1 MILKILYI
9 FRFWPIF
16 RFYPILSY
24 FYSIVFKL
32 NKWLVETTEVAKSQ
46 ANHVKPNQ
54 RRVHPVLGSN
64 PHVGWVE
71 VVESSNP
78 PVEPITRGLE
88 PPICQTKPEW
98 VTATWILPLQNTLTS
113 AVLLAGG
120 LRAASAIKTWCI
132 ISLCNRKIN
141 SQISRS

>member
-1 MILKILYI
+1 MLH
-9 FRFWPIF
+9 FS
-16 RFYPILSY
+16 ILSY
-24 FYSIVFKL
+24 FSILYLFL
-32 NKWLVETTEVAKSQ
+32 SYFILLVEATQVAESQ

-98 VTATWILPLQNTLTS
+98 VTAT
-113 AVLLAGG
+113 
-120 LRAASAIKTWCI
+120 
-132 ISLCNRKIN
+132 
-141 SQISRS
+141 